1 MSEFKIGDIVLILFD
16 YDTPNEKVYKGIIL
30 QNPSRF
36 FHKFCVKFDD
46 GDIKFYSPKRLEFL
60 VEECQRYKKSME

>member
-1 MSEFKIGDIVLILFD
+1 MSEFKTGNTVRILFD

-30 QNPSRF
+30 QNPSQF

-46 GDIKFYSPKRLEFL
+46 DDIKFYSPKRLNFL
-60 VEECQRYKKSME
+60 VKECQKYEKSK